1 MSLSLQTFAP
11 AGGSVEGAWPGEA
24 PPPGAF
30 SQLLTGVWDFL
41 IHTTGAEYL
50 FFTFALLA
58 VFCAVVTVSHRNPV
72 VAAVWLVGSF
82 FCVAVCYVMLSATF
96 LAALQVLVY
105 AGAMMVL
112 FVFVVMVLD
121 VDERGAAKQPHT
133 RKSRR
138 WPYYGATAFLISCV
152 AWVLWG
158 TLTRQFH
165 TPGRTIGSDFGTAE
179 SVGRELFGPALFAFE
194 GVSLLLL
201 ASVIGAVVV
210 ARSRR
215 ERVKEAVALGTSDEG
230 LHLAGLGA
238 ADDDPGTP
246 ELTDAEVRRPSP
258 AMDFGQPS
266 AGGHEGGN

>member
-1 MSLSLQTFAP
+1 MSLYSFAP
-11 AGGSVEGAWPGEA
+11 AADVSAWPGEA

-30 SQLLTGVWDFL
+30 SQMLSGLWDFL
-41 IHTTGAEYL
+41 VHITGAEYL
-50 FFTFALLA
+50 FFFFALLA
-58 VFCAVVTVSHRNPV
+58 VLCAAVTVSHRNPV
-72 VAAVWLVGSF
+72 VSAVWLVGSF
-82 FCVAVCYVMLSATF
+82 FCVAICYVMLSATF

-121 VDERGAAKQPHT
+121 VDERGATNQPST

-138 WPYYGATAFLISCV
+138 WPYFGAIVVLVTGAT
-152 AWVLWG
+152 WVLWG

-165 TPGRTIGSDFGTAE
+165 TPGRAIGTDFGTAE

-201 ASVIGAVVV
+201 AAVIGAVVV

-215 ERVKEAVALGTSDEG
+215 ERVKEALASGVSGEG
-230 LHLAGLGA
+230 LHVAGLGS

-246 ELTDAEVRRPSP
+246 ELTDAQVRQPFP
-258 AMDFGQPS
+258 VMDFGQPS